1 MSQYYQTY
9 YTTGEFAKLCYTTK
23 ETLFHYD
30 EIGLLKPKMIK
41 DNGYR
46 YYLSIQYFEFD
57 LIKVLQEAYMSL
69 KEIKAFMIQRN
80 NQNFVNI
87 LQEKSQELENE
98 KKRIDN
104 MQYRIQQA
112 IQMTEYG
119 MEMQHMVPFI
129 EDCEAEH
136 LLTIAVP
143 NKELTDREMMDYVS
157 EHLEYCHSHH
167 LTEELPLGTIIYQS
181 QLLQKNY
188 HENRYYV
195 RLNQAFDDPR
205 YWLKPQGMYATIL
218 HEGFY
223 DTIDESF
230 HILFDYIEKEGY
242 QIIGD
247 AYEYEIHSYFT
258 SLDQDQY
265 LISLSIQ
272 VDKK

>member
-1 MSQYYQTY
+1 MANQVFPTKGNLIATKKSLELAYLGYDLMDKKRNVLIKEMMS
-9 YTTGEFAKLCYTTK
+9 
-23 ETLFHYD
+23 
-30 EIGLLKPKMIK
+30 LLDDVKMIRDDITDSYQK
-41 DNGYR
+41 A
-46 YYLSIQYFEFD
+46 YYA
-57 LIKVLQEAYMSL
+57 LQEANMSL

-87 LQEKSQELENE
+87 LREKSQELENE

-129 EDCEAEH
+129 EECEAEH

-188 HENRYYV
+188 QENRYYV

-230 HILFDYIEKEGY
+230 HI
-242 QIIGD
+242 
-247 AYEYEIHSYFT
+247 
-258 SLDQDQY
+258 
-265 LISLSIQ
+265 
-272 VDKK
+272 